1 MNGLSWTRPE
11 LWPFLLLLPLLWV
24 LLRWSLGGRARRAWL
39 YGADCRER
47 GSGPAARASVLTVL
61 AGLSLVTWMDPLY
74 GEEQVAVERRGLDL
88 ILCLDTSR
96 SMLARDL
103 EPNRLQRAITDI
115 RAVLP
120 ELTGGD
126 RVGLVVFAGEAR
138 LRVPLTHDLDSFRE
152 LLVQVDTDVIPVGGS
167 DLASALRVAGEIADE
182 REAASTAVVLLTDGE
197 DLGGHGKAA
206 AEELAG
212 RDIVV
217 HAIGY
222 GSTRGSKITVEKDG
236 EETFLT
242 DQAGDE
248 VVTVMDAEG
257 LRELAESTGGEF
269 LRADAMPLPLLQLQE
284 KRLEPMVERAYEAG
298 METAKK
304 TRYQW
309 VLLPVLLLLLW
320 EIATAGGSRR

>member
-1 MNGLSWTRPE
+1 MSELSWTRPD
-11 LWPFLLLLPLLWV
+11 LWPLLLLLPLLWV
-24 LLRWSLGGRARRAWL
+24 VLRWSLGGRARRAL
-39 YGADCRER
+39 AYGAPCRER
-47 GSGPAARASVLTVL
+47 APGPASRSSVLTTL

-74 GEEQVAVERRGLDL
+74 GEEQVAIERRGLDL

-103 EPNRLQRAITDI
+103 QPDRLQRAITDV

-126 RVGLVVFAGEAR
+126 RVGLVVFAGQAL
-138 LRVPLTHDLDSFRE
+138 LRVPLTHDLDSFRS
-152 LLVQVDTDVIPVGGS
+152 LLGRVDTGVVPVGGS
-167 DLASALRVAGEIADE
+167 DIAAALRLAGEVADE
-182 REAASTAVVLLTDGE
+182 REVSSTAVVLLTDGE
-197 DLGGHGKAA
+197 DHGGEGKAA
-206 AEELAG
+206 AEGLAE

-222 GSTRGSKITVEKDG
+222 GSTRGSKITVQEDG
-236 EETFLT
+236 VEAFLT
-242 DQAGDE
+242 DESGDE

-257 LRELAESTGGEF
+257 LRALAETTGGEF

-284 KRLEPMVERAYEAG
+284 KRLEPMLERTYEAG